1 MRSGSSP
8 FSKKGPQGKRERFSR
23 GIYAQGGG
31 APGDQRGLMAALQRF
46 LEHRGVQGYAEGRH
60 NNYERFVREFIGWA
74 GERGV
79 THPQQVSLAV
89 LERYQRSLYHY
100 RKRDGEPLS
109 VRSRRAKLAPLR
121 GFFKWLTRSGEIP
134 ANPAAELELPRDIR
148 SLPRAVLTQ
157 EEAERVLAL
166 PDTGTPLG
174 LRDRA
179 MLEVLYATGMRRAEL
194 TRLQTTDIEPQ
205 RALVFICQ
213 GKGYK
218 DRLIPLGERAL
229 HWVEQYL
236 QRGRGQLM
244 WNADDA
250 TLFLGNEGLPL
261 HPSWLA
267 HVVRGYVKRAEISKR
282 GSCHLWRHTMATLM
296 LEGGADIRFVQAM
309 LGHENLATTQVYTHV
324 AVGQLARVHANT
336 HPGAQRR
343 VRAEQPEGGPV
354 NVPGGAAAGA
364 DGGKAQE
371 PAQNAVAGLLDA
383 LAAEAEE
390 EDADDAGAVER

>member
-1 MRSGSSP
+1 M
-8 FSKKGPQGKRERFSR
+8 
-23 GIYAQGGG
+23 
-31 APGDQRGLMAALQRF
+31 
-46 LEHRGVQGYAEGRH
+46 
-60 NNYERFVREFIGWA
+60 
-74 GERGV
+74 

-109 VRSRRAKLAPLR
+109 VRSRRTKLAPLR
-121 GFFKWLTRSGEIP
+121 SFFKWLTRSGEIP

-179 MLEVLYATGMRRAEL
+179 MLEVLYATGIRRAEL
-194 TRLQTTDIEPQ
+194 TRLQTSDIEPQ
-205 RALVFICQ
+205 RALVFIRQ
-213 GKGYK
+213 GKGHK

-229 HWVEQYL
+229 HWVQQYL
-236 QRGRGQLM
+236 ERSRGQLM
-244 WNADDA
+244 WDADDA
-250 TLFLGNEGLPL
+250 TLFLGHEGLPL

-267 HVVRGYVKRAEISKR
+267 GVVRGYVKRAEISKR

-324 AVGQLARVHANT
+324 AVGQLARVHALT

-343 VRAEQPEGGPV
+343 VRGGDGAEAVEG
-354 NVPGGAAAGA
+354 PGGAGAGA
-364 DGGKAQE
+364 QAAEDQAQ
-371 PAQNAVAGLLDA
+371 AKNAVAGLLDA
-383 LAAEAEE
+383 LAAEADE
-390 EDADDAGAVER
+390 EDADGGGTDEP

>member
-1 MRSGSSP
+1 MRSGSHP
-8 FSKKGPQGKRERFSR
+8 YSKKGRYAQPGLFKN
-23 GIYAQGGG
+23 GIYALGGG
-31 APGDQRGLMAALQRF
+31 APGDQCGLMAALQRY
-46 LEHRGVQGYAEGRH
+46 LEYMGTHGYTEGGQL
-60 NNYERFVREFIGWA
+60 NVERFVREFIAWA

-109 VRSRRAKLAPLR
+109 VRSRRSKVAPLR
-121 GFFKWLTRSGEIP
+121 SFFKWLTRSGEIP
-134 ANPAAELELPRDIR
+134 ANPAAEMELPRDIR

-166 PDTGTPLG
+166 PDLGTPLG

-194 TRLQTTDIEPQ
+194 TRLRTGDIEPQ
-205 RALVFICQ
+205 RALVFIHQ
-213 GKGYK
+213 GKGHK

-244 WNADDA
+244 WNADDD
-250 TLFLGNEGLPL
+250 TLFLGQEGLPL
-261 HPSWLA
+261 NPSWLA
-267 HVVRGYVKRAEISKR
+267 GVVRGYINRAEISKR

-324 AVGQLARVHANT
+324 AVGHLARVHAQT

-343 VRAEQPEGGPV
+343 VRVEQSA
-354 NVPGGAAAGA
+354 NAPGGAAAGA
-364 DGGKAQE
+364 DGGTVQE
-371 PAQNAVAGLLDA
+371 PAKNAAEALLAA
-383 LAAEAEE
+383 LAAEADE